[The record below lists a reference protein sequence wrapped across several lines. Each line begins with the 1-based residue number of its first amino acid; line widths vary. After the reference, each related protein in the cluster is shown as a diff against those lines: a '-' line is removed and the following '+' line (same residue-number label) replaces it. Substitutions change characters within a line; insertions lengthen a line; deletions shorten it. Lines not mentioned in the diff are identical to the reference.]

1 MRVGVKVEVMIMMM
15 MRGAFPQTDKETT
28 VATTKVKEEKRAH
41 HQIIIIREKR
51 KAEAEKIENVN
62 TVAEGKRR
70 KVEDILHHRL
80 QRVPPR
86 VIAMKVHLVIT
97 VK

>member
-1 MRVGVKVEVMIMMM
+1 MRVGVKVKVMIMMM
-15 MRGAFPQTDKETT
+15 MRGAFPQTDKDT

-70 KVEDILHHRL
+70 KVENILHHRL

>member
-1 MRVGVKVEVMIMMM
+1 MRVGVKVKVMIMMM

-62 TVAEGKRR
+62 IVAEGKRR
-70 KVEDILHHRL
+70 KVENILHRL

-86 VIAMKVHLVIT
+86 VIAMKVHLVTT